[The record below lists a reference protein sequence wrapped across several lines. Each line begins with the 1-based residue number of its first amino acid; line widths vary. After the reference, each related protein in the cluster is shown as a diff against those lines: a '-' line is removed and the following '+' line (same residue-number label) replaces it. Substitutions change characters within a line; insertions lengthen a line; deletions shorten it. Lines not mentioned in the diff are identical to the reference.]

1 MTWHGGEM
9 PGNHWRRCGIGAVQ
23 IMNFVLQMMNFVLQ
37 MTDFALNMLN
47 CGEMIGAGVG
57 ETERAQATREPRI
70 R

>member
-1 MTWHGGEM
+1 MTWHGGEL

-23 IMNFVLQMMNFVLQ
+23 IMNFVLQM
-37 MTDFALNMLN
+37 TDFAFNMLN